1 MSRVDF
7 GAKPFV
13 YPMPVLIIG
22 TYDENGV
29 PDAMNAAWGCITDMN
44 EISISM
50 SNHKTT
56 ENLEKTG
63 AFTVSFATEDTVV
76 ACDYVGVES
85 ANKVPDKFAKAGFHA
100 IKSENVNAE
109 ESILMDGKIDPSKLK
124 PINYDPVNNKYI
136 ALGAIVG
143 NAFSDGVQL
152 KK

>member
-50 SNHKTT
+50 SNHTTT
-56 ENLEKTG
+56 ENLKKTG
-63 AFTVSFATEDTVV
+63 AFSVSFATEDTVV
-76 ACDYVGVES
+76 ACDS
-85 ANKVPDKFAKAGFHA
+85 WQPQ
-100 IKSENVNAE
+100 S
-109 ESILMDGKIDPSKLK
+109 P
-124 PINYDPVNNKYI
+124 YDNR
-136 ALGAIVG
+136 
-143 NAFSDGVQL
+143 
-152 KK
+152 

>member
-50 SNHKTT
+50 SNHKD
-56 ENLEKTG
+56 NR
-63 AFTVSFATEDTVV
+63 
-76 ACDYVGVES
+76 
-85 ANKVPDKFAKAGFHA
+85 
-100 IKSENVNAE
+100 KSEK
-109 ESILMDGKIDPSKLK
+109 DGCVYGKLC
-124 PINYDPVNNKYI
+124 NRRYCGC
-136 ALGAIVG
+136 L
-143 NAFSDGVQL
+143 
-152 KK
+152 